1 MRSLKIF
8 TIVST
13 QKYFISTLFILF
25 IIFISSTCSNDSDN
39 LNAEQD
45 IVRMN
50 EFGLIVD
57 SLVEFKGVVQ
67 RNETLT
73 DILLPHNISYLKLIE
88 IVEASKNIFDVRKIN
103 RGKNYF
109 IYSLVDSIETV
120 KYFVYKKD
128 PINYFVIDLSD
139 SIIIYK
145 REKEVSI
152 RERKVS
158 GVINNSLYK
167 TLKEKNVDDEL
178 ALELSE
184 VFAWQID
191 FYRIQKGDEFKV
203 IFNEEYIDDELV
215 GIGQIKSAYFKHWKE
230 DFYGFYF
237 EQNDEGEYF
246 DEEGKSLRKAFLKSP
261 LKFSRISSGYSN
273 KRFHPVLKRYKAHLG
288 TDYAA
293 PKGTRIYSV
302 GDGVVTEAQYKRNN
316 GNYVKIRHNGTYT
329 TQYLHMSKIASG
341 IKPGVKVKQKQV
353 IGFVGSTG
361 LATGPH
367 VCFRFWKNGQ
377 QVNHRREKFPS
388 SHPVLSEYLS
398 EYQIVKDSLKRE
410 LDSMQIYQ
418 EEIQVAEKK

>member
-1 MRSLKIF
+1 M
-8 TIVST
+8 
-13 QKYFISTLFILF
+13 LF
-25 IIFISSTCSNDSDN
+25 IILFSSACSSDDEEIN
-39 LNAEQD
+39 IEQE
-45 IVRMN
+45 IIRTN

-73 DILLPHNISYLKLIE
+73 DILFSHNISYLKLLKI
-88 IVEASKNIFDVRKIN
+88 IDASKNIFNVRKIN
-103 RGKNYF
+103 RGNNYY

-145 REKEVSI
+145 REKEILV

-158 GVINNSLYK
+158 GVINNSLYQ
-167 TLKEKNVDDEL
+167 TLKEKKVDDEL

-203 IFNEEYIDDELV
+203 IFNEEYIDDEFV
-215 GIGQIKSAYFKHWKE
+215 GIGQIKTAYFKHWR
-230 DFYGFYF
+230 DNYYGFYF

-246 DEEGKSLRKAFLKSP
+246 DEEGESLRKAFLKSP
-261 LKFSRISSGYSN
+261 LKFSRISSGYSH

-293 PKGTRIYSV
+293 PKGTKIYSV
-302 GDGVVTEAQYKRNN
+302 GDGVVVEARYKRNN

-329 TQYLHMSKIASG
+329 TQYLHMSKIAKG
-341 IKPGVKVKQKQV
+341 IRPGKKVKQSQV
-353 IGFVGSTG
+353 IGYVGSTG

-367 VCFRFWKNGQ
+367 VCFRFWKNGK

-388 SHPVLSEYLS
+388 SHPVSSEYLS

-410 LDSMQIYQ
+410 LDSMQVYVKK
-418 EEIQVAEKK
+418 IQIAEKK

>member
-145 REKEVSI
+145 RE
-152 RERKVS
+152 
-158 GVINNSLYK
+158 NSYDSR
-167 TLKEKNVDDEL
+167 T
-178 ALELSE
+178 
-184 VFAWQID
+184 
-191 FYRIQKGDEFKV
+191 
-203 IFNEEYIDDELV
+203 EY
-215 GIGQIKSAYFKHWKE
+215 S
-230 DFYGFYF
+230 
-237 EQNDEGEYF
+237 
-246 DEEGKSLRKAFLKSP
+246 SL
-261 LKFSRISSGYSN
+261 
-273 KRFHPVLKRYKAHLG
+273 
-288 TDYAA
+288 
-293 PKGTRIYSV
+293 
-302 GDGVVTEAQYKRNN
+302 
-316 GNYVKIRHNGTYT
+316 
-329 TQYLHMSKIASG
+329 
-341 IKPGVKVKQKQV
+341 
-353 IGFVGSTG
+353 
-361 LATGPH
+361 
-367 VCFRFWKNGQ
+367 
-377 QVNHRREKFPS
+377 
-388 SHPVLSEYLS
+388 
-398 EYQIVKDSLKRE
+398 
-410 LDSMQIYQ
+410 
-418 EEIQVAEKK
+418 